1 MRYPCNETL
10 NPKCAQ
16 IPESKPWLA
25 DFAWGDEDE
34 VDVDKLLGSVQVH
47 THSYASTSNL

>member
-1 MRYPCNETL
+1 M
-10 NPKCAQ
+10 KCAQ

-34 VDVDKLLGSVQVH
+34 VDVDKLLSL
-47 THSYASTSNL
+47 TTNKLTK